1 MRMKAK
7 PTSRCASAATSP
19 RRRPRNRCS
28 WWKPAPMLR
37 RRSSQSRKRLRA
49 APSRVAAVRS
59 RSRTSR
65 CRSSRR
71 PAELKSP
78 PTTRRCSTMGAPIEF
93 YFDFS
98 SPYGYVASTLA
109 DGLGERLGREI
120 LWRPFLLGPVFKA
133 NGMAPLVDVP
143 MKGDYSKHDFNR
155 TARYYGVPFSLPAKF
170 PIGAIAALRSF
181 YWIDDRDPAKAKA
194 FAKAVYKAYFVDG
207 LDIGGA
213 DVVVPIAKSLG
224 VDGDALA
231 AALNDPAVK

>member
-1 MRMKAK
+1 
-7 PTSRCASAATSP
+7 
-19 RRRPRNRCS
+19 
-28 WWKPAPMLR
+28 
-37 RRSSQSRKRLRA
+37 
-49 APSRVAAVRS
+49 
-59 RSRTSR
+59 
-65 CRSSRR
+65 
-71 PAELKSP
+71 
-78 PTTRRCSTMGAPIEF
+78 MGTPIEF

-181 YWIDDRDPAKAKA
+181 YWIDDRDPARAKA

-207 LDIGGA
+207 LDISAA
-213 DVVVPIAKSLG
+213 DVVLPIAKSLG

-231 AALNDPAVK
+231 TALSDPAVKDRARQEVEKVIGKGAFGSPFFIVDGEPFWGADRLEQVERWIATGGW

>member
-1 MRMKAK
+1 
-7 PTSRCASAATSP
+7 
-19 RRRPRNRCS
+19 
-28 WWKPAPMLR
+28 
-37 RRSSQSRKRLRA
+37 
-49 APSRVAAVRS
+49 
-59 RSRTSR
+59 
-65 CRSSRR
+65 
-71 PAELKSP
+71 
-78 PTTRRCSTMGAPIEF
+78 MGAPIEF

-143 MKGDYSKHDFNR
+143 MKGDYSKHDFKR

-207 LDIGGA
+207 QDISA
-213 DVVVPIAKSLG
+213 PDVVLPIAKSLG

-231 AALNDPAVK
+231 AALNDPAVKDRAKQEVEKIIAKGAFGSPFFIVDGESFWGTDRMAMLEEWVKRGGW